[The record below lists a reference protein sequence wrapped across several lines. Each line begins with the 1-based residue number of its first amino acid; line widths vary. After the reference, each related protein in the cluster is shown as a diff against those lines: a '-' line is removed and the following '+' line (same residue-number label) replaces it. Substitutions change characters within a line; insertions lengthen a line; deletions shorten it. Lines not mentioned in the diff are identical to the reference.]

1 MRTRSC
7 VSSPYGTLCS
17 GALRE
22 TRMCNNTASC
32 PGEPGITGSGA
43 LTGCLWPAPHSLLL
57 TVLFLL
63 TARMRCVNSFS
74 ECHLSDAQLY
84 TVDKHDMDF
93 TLWLFIYFESF
104 FCTNASKK
112 TGWCPLSSVP
122 HTPTAFVWYS
132 KKCSFNPT
140 SLNHVAVCFYF
151 SSFFSFHKSVKKT
164 EENNDSVRKVG
175 SILTTRTH
183 ARPKHM

>member
-43 LTGCLWPAPHSLLL
+43 LTGCLWPAPDSLLL

-63 TARMRCVNSFS
+63 TARMRWVNSFS
-74 ECHLSDAQLY
+74 ECHLSDAQFY

-104 FCTNASKK
+104 FVQMLVKK
-112 TGWCPLSSVP
+112 TGVLSLQCRIHPPPLFG
-122 HTPTAFVWYS
+122 TA

-140 SLNHVAVCFYF
+140 SFNHAAVCFYF

-183 ARPKHM
+183 ARPKHI